1 MIIVYCLFPLLV
13 KCVSMVILND
23 RSFSY
28 AEPFLWN
35 RLDMSIR
42 MLDFDHFKSRIKTEL
57 YLRYFEA

>member
-1 MIIVYCLFPLLV
+1 MSNKILPYHIIPYHFE
-13 KCVSMVILND
+13 

-28 AEPFLWN
+28 AAPFLWN
-35 RLDMSIR
+35 QLDMSIR